1 MFLARLGSLH
11 ALEQERRGASW
22 TRWILSPLAS
32 ADTIGRVFSLIRTE
46 DLRDF
51 SRGLYARYKR
61 NKVLGRTFGLNALV
75 LDGHE
80 SSTSFRR
87 RCPGCLQRRLSDGR
101 RQYYHRFVLAILP
114 GKHFPY
120 LLDLEP
126 QRPGENEVGCALRL
140 LSRVLKSY
148 PRAFDLVLGDGLYL
162 EAPFVSFLREHRKE
176 AILVLKD
183 ERRDLLKDA
192 LGIFGGEEPQ
202 VQTEGPLTRRI
213 WDVDGLTS
221 WPALRASVR
230 VIRSV
235 ESRSRRRQIDGRI
248 ETQTSEW
255 VWMTTLSPDRASA
268 DKIVGL
274 GHRRWEIENRAF
286 LELVEYWHADH
297 VYRHHPRAIEA
308 FWLMVL
314 LTLNLFRAFLNLN
327 IQPVFRRRHTQLFFA
342 QKIAAQFHLD
352 LFPP

>member
-11 ALEQERRGASW
+11 ALEQERRRASW
-22 TRWILSPLAS
+22 AKWIFSSLAS
-32 ADTIGRVFSLIRTE
+32 ADTIGRVFSLMRTE
-46 DLRDF
+46 DLRGF
-51 SRGLYARYKR
+51 SQGLYARFKR
-61 NKVLGRTFGLNALV
+61 NKVLGQTFGHHTLV

-80 SSTSFRR
+80 SSASFRR

-114 GKHFPY
+114 GKRFPF

-126 QRPGENEVGCALRL
+126 QRPGENEVGCAMRL
-140 LSRVLKSY
+140 LDRVLKAY
-148 PRAFDLVLGDGLYL
+148 PRAFDLVLGDALYL
-162 EAPFVSFLREHRKE
+162 EAPFVSFLREHQKE

-192 LGIFGGEEPQ
+192 LGIFESEQPE
-202 VQTEGPLTRRI
+202 VRTEGPLTRRI

-221 WPALRASVR
+221 WTALGVAVR

-235 ESRSRRRQIDGRI
+235 ESRSRRRQIDGGI
-248 ETQTSEW
+248 ETQVSDW
-255 VWMTTLSPDRASA
+255 LWMTTLSPDRASA
-268 DKIVGL
+268 SEVVRL
-274 GHRRWEIENRAF
+274 GHSRWEIENRAF

-314 LTLNLFRAFLNLN
+314 LTLNLFRAFLNFN
-327 IQPVFRRRHTQLFFA
+327 IKPVFRNRHTQLFFA
-342 QKIAAQFHLD
+342 QTDFRQLQNGSFS
-352 LFPP
+352 